1 MLWFLGIV
9 VLVIVVLFGL
19 WLLQRFYAKA
29 SRESALVRT
38 GLGGQR
44 VVLDGGCLALPILH
58 QVQRVT
64 MATLS
69 LRASRAGAEALLT
82 GDRLRADVE
91 MAFELR
97 VVPTRDGVATA
108 AQALG
113 NRIARGGEAVEEL
126 FTAPIIAA
134 MQNAAAS
141 RTLDQIHLDRASF
154 AAEVAAEVSAHADKL
169 GLTLIGTALVSVD
182 QADFTRLNENNA
194 FNAEGMRKLAQLVA
208 EQRKERV
215 RIEVEADLVVRETQ
229 LAQTQ
234 RRLDIAR
241 AEREAEIAQREH
253 LRRLEAEAESTSRI
267 QAATAER
274 ASEEARIAKEQEI
287 KAAQV
292 ASDEALRRREMAAIQ
307 GLEEAKLTQ
316 EAALARKR
324 AETAEARAAE
334 EAARAQVLLAAESV
348 QLQKERV
355 STERE
360 REIALLRQKR
370 DAELLAARAEA
381 ETGDQRTRAR
391 AEAEALQA
399 RAEAERA
406 RMLAEAE
413 GRAALIAAE
422 NGLDPAVIA
431 MRLEER
437 RLDRLPE
444 IMTQMMKPV
453 EKIDSIRIN
462 HIGGMGG
469 NGGGGGLGATGGSD
483 GAFGT
488 AMEQILGMAVR
499 LPAMKQMGAEIGL
512 EFDANLAGRTAD
524 YANRIKGKPGD
535 QTGQK
540 PAAGTAAS
548 SGDNDPAERDR
559 LDDDK

>member
-1 MLWFLGIV
+1 MIWFLGILIAV
-9 VLVIVVLFGL
+9 VGVLFGL

-29 SRESALVRT
+29 TLGSALVRT
-38 GLGGQR
+38 GLGRQR
-44 VVLDGGCLALPILH
+44 VVLDGGVLALPILH

-64 MATLS
+64 MSALTF
-69 LRASRAGAEALLT
+69 RARRTGDGALLT

-91 MAFELR
+91 MEFDLR
-97 VVPTRDGVATA
+97 VTPTREGVATA

-126 FTAPIIAA
+126 VSASLIAA

-141 RTLDQIHLDRASF
+141 RTLDQIHLDRAGF
-154 AAEVAAEVSAHADKL
+154 AADVARDVAAHADKL
-169 GLTLIGTALVSVD
+169 GLTLISTALVSVD
-182 QADFTRLNENNA
+182 QADFSRLNENNA
-194 FNAEGMRKLAQLVA
+194 FNAEGMRKLASLVA

-253 LRRLEAEAESTSRI
+253 LRRLEADSESTSRI
-267 QAATAER
+267 AASSAER
-274 ASEEARIAKEQEI
+274 ASEEARIATEQGI
-287 KAAQV
+287 KSARI
-292 ASDEALRRREMAAIQ
+292 ASDEALRQREMAAIQ
-307 GLEEAKLTQ
+307 ALEEAKLAQ
-316 EAALARKR
+316 EAALSRRR

-334 EAARAQVLLAAESV
+334 ETARAQVLLAAESV
-348 QLQKERV
+348 QTQKERA

-370 DAELLAARAEA
+370 DQELLAARTQS
-381 ETGDQRTRAR
+381 ETADQRAR
-391 AEAEALQA
+391 AAADADVSAAKSAADRQ
-399 RAEAERA
+399 
-406 RMLAEAE
+406 RMIAEAE

-453 EKIDSIRIN
+453 EKIESIRIN

-469 NGGGGGLGATGGSD
+469 NGGGGGKGGAD
-483 GAFGT
+483 GAFGS

-512 EFDANLAGRTAD
+512 DFDANLAGRTAD
-524 YANRIKGKPGD
+524 YASRIKGKTD
-535 QTGQK
+535 S
-540 PAAGTAAS
+540 AV
-548 SGDNDPAERDR
+548 ERDR

>member
-1 MLWFLGIV
+1 MIWFFALV
-9 VLVIVVLFGL
+9 VAAAVVLFGL

-29 SRESALVRT
+29 SRETALVRT

-58 QVQRVT
+58 QVQRVN
-64 MATLS
+64 MAALS
-69 LRASRAGAEALLT
+69 FRARRAGPEALLT

-97 VVPTRDGVATA
+97 VIPGREGVATA

-113 NRIARGGEAVEEL
+113 ARIARGGEAVEEL
-126 FTAPIIAA
+126 FAAPIVAA
-134 MQNAAAS
+134 MQNAAAG
-141 RTLDQIHLDRASF
+141 RTMDQIHLDRAGF
-154 AAEVAAEVSAHADKL
+154 AAEVAAEVGAHAEKL
-169 GLTLIGTALVSVD
+169 GLMLIGTALVSVD
-182 QADFTRLNENNA
+182 QADFARLNENNA
-194 FNAEGMRKLAQLVA
+194 FNAEGMRKLAELVA
-208 EQRKERV
+208 AQRKERV

-253 LRRLEAEAESTSRI
+253 LRRLEAEAESASRI
-267 QAATAER
+267 RAAAAER
-274 ASEEARIAKEQEI
+274 AAEEARIAKEQEI
-287 KAAQV
+287 KSAQV

-307 GLEEAKLTQ
+307 GLEEAKLAQ

-348 QLQKERV
+348 QAQKERAA
-355 STERE
+355 TERE
-360 REIALLRQKR
+360 REIALMRQKR
-370 DAELLAARAEA
+370 DAALMAARAEA
-381 ETGDQRTRAR
+381 ETADQRTRAR
-391 AEAEALQA
+391 AEAEAIAA
-399 RAEAERA
+399 RAQAERD

-444 IMTQMMKPV
+444 VMAQMMKPV

-462 HIGGMGG
+462 HIGGPGLGG
-469 NGGGGGLGATGGSD
+469 AAGGGGAGGGAD

-499 LPAMKQMGAEIGL
+499 LPAMRAMGAEIGL
-512 EFDANLAGRTAD
+512 DFDANLAGRTAD
-524 YANRIKGKPGD
+524 YAGRIRGK
-535 QTGQK
+535 TGGAG
-540 PAAGTAAS
+540 PAPEARPAEP
-548 SGDNDPAERDR
+548 DPADRDR
-559 LDDDK
+559 IDDDR

>member
-1 MLWFLGIV
+1 MIWFLGILIAV
-9 VLVIVVLFGL
+9 VVVLFAL

-29 SRESALVRT
+29 TLGSALVRT
-38 GLGGQR
+38 GLGRQK
-44 VVLDGGCLALPILH
+44 VVLDGGVLALPILH

-64 MATLS
+64 MSALTF
-69 LRASRAGAEALLT
+69 RARRTGDGALLT

-91 MAFELR
+91 MEFDLR
-97 VVPTRDGVATA
+97 VTPTREGVATA

-126 FTAPIIAA
+126 VSASLIAA

-141 RTLDQIHLDRASF
+141 RTLDQIHLDRAGF
-154 AAEVAAEVSAHADKL
+154 AADVARDVAAHAEKL
-169 GLTLIGTALVSVD
+169 GLTLISTALVSVD
-182 QADFTRLNENNA
+182 QADFSRLNENNA
-194 FNAEGMRKLAQLVA
+194 FNAEGMRKLASLVA

-267 QAATAER
+267 KAAGADR
-274 ASEEARIAKEQEI
+274 AAEEARIATEQGI
-287 KAAQV
+287 KSARI
-292 ASDEALRRREMAAIQ
+292 ASDETLRQREMAAIQ
-307 GLEEAKLTQ
+307 TLEEAKLAQ
-316 EAALARKR
+316 EATLARRR

-334 EAARAQVLLAAESV
+334 ETARAQVLLAAESV
-348 QLQKERV
+348 QTQKERA

-370 DAELLAARAEA
+370 DQELLAARTQSETADQRARAAAEA
-381 ETGDQRTRAR
+381 EVSAAR
-391 AEAEALQA
+391 AHAEK
-399 RAEAERA
+399 A

-453 EKIDSIRIN
+453 EKIESIRIN

-469 NGGGGGLGATGGSD
+469 NGTGGKGGAD

-512 EFDANLAGRTAD
+512 DFDANLAGRTAD
-524 YANRIKGKPGD
+524 YASRIKGKTEP
-535 QTGQK
+535 
-540 PAAGTAAS
+540 S
-548 SGDNDPAERDR
+548 VERDR

>member
-1 MLWFLGIV
+1 MIWFLGILIAV
-9 VLVIVVLFGL
+9 VGVLFGL

-29 SRESALVRT
+29 TLGSALVRT
-38 GLGGQR
+38 GLGRQR
-44 VVLDGGCLALPILH
+44 VVLDGGVLALPILH

-64 MATLS
+64 MSALTF
-69 LRASRAGAEALLT
+69 RARRMGDGALLT

-91 MAFELR
+91 MEFDLR
-97 VVPTRDGVATA
+97 VTPTREGVATA

-126 FTAPIIAA
+126 VSASLIAA

-141 RTLDQIHLDRASF
+141 RTLDQIHLDRAGF
-154 AAEVAAEVSAHADKL
+154 AADVARDVAAHAEKL
-169 GLTLIGTALVSVD
+169 GLTLISTALVSVD
-182 QADFTRLNENNA
+182 QADFSRLNENNA
-194 FNAEGMRKLAQLVA
+194 FNAEGMRKLASLVA

-253 LRRLEAEAESTSRI
+253 LRRLEADSESTSRI
-267 QAATAER
+267 AASSAER
-274 ASEEARIAKEQEI
+274 AAEEARIATEQGI
-287 KAAQV
+287 KSARI
-292 ASDEALRRREMAAIQ
+292 ASDEALRQREMAAIQ
-307 GLEEAKLTQ
+307 ALEEAKLAQ
-316 EAALARKR
+316 EAALARRR
-324 AETAEARAAE
+324 AETAEARAAADAE
-334 EAARAQVLLAAESV
+334 VSAARAHAE
-348 QLQKERV
+348 K
-355 STERE
+355 
-360 REIALLRQKR
+360 
-370 DAELLAARAEA
+370 
-381 ETGDQRTRAR
+381 
-391 AEAEALQA
+391 
-399 RAEAERA
+399 A

-453 EKIDSIRIN
+453 EKIESIRIN

-469 NGGGGGLGATGGSD
+469 NGGTGKGGAD
-483 GAFGT
+483 GAFGS

-512 EFDANLAGRTAD
+512 DFDANLAGRTAD
-524 YANRIKGKPGD
+524 YASRIKGKTEP
-535 QTGQK
+535 
-540 PAAGTAAS
+540 
-548 SGDNDPAERDR
+548 SGDRDR

>member
-1 MLWFLGIV
+1 MIWFLGILIAV
-9 VLVIVVLFGL
+9 VGVLFGL

-29 SRESALVRT
+29 TLGSALVRT
-38 GLGGQR
+38 GLGRQR
-44 VVLDGGCLALPILH
+44 VVLDGGVLALPILH

-64 MATLS
+64 MSALTF
-69 LRASRAGAEALLT
+69 RARRMGDGALLT

-91 MAFELR
+91 MEFDLR
-97 VVPTRDGVATA
+97 VTPTREGVATA

-126 FTAPIIAA
+126 VSASLIAA

-141 RTLDQIHLDRASF
+141 RTLDQIHLDRAGF
-154 AAEVAAEVSAHADKL
+154 AADVARDVAAHAEKL
-169 GLTLIGTALVSVD
+169 GLTLISTALVSVD
-182 QADFTRLNENNA
+182 QADFSRLNENNA
-194 FNAEGMRKLAQLVA
+194 FNAEGMRKLASLVA

-253 LRRLEAEAESTSRI
+253 LRRLEADSESTSRI
-267 QAATAER
+267 AASSAER
-274 ASEEARIAKEQEI
+274 AAEEARIATEQGI
-287 KAAQV
+287 KSARI
-292 ASDEALRRREMAAIQ
+292 ASDEALRQREMAAIQ
-307 GLEEAKLTQ
+307 ALEEAKLAQ
-316 EAALARKR
+316 EAALARRR

-334 EAARAQVLLAAESV
+334 ETARAQVLLAAESV
-348 QLQKERV
+348 QTQKERA

-370 DAELLAARAEA
+370 DQELLAARTQS
-381 ETGDQRTRAR
+381 ETADQRAR
-391 AEAEALQA
+391 AAADAEVSAA
-399 RAEAERA
+399 RAHAEKA

-453 EKIDSIRIN
+453 EKIESIRIN

-469 NGGGGGLGATGGSD
+469 NGGTGKGGAD
-483 GAFGT
+483 GAFGS

-512 EFDANLAGRTAD
+512 DFDANLAGRTAD
-524 YANRIKGKPGD
+524 YASRIKGKTEP
-535 QTGQK
+535 
-540 PAAGTAAS
+540 
-548 SGDNDPAERDR
+548 SGDRDR

>member
-1 MLWFLGIV
+1 VLWFLGIV
-9 VLVIVVLFGL
+9 VLVVVVLFGL

-58 QVQRVT
+58 RVQRVD
-64 MATLS
+64 MAALS
-69 LRASRAGAEALLT
+69 FRARRTGAEALLT

-91 MAFELR
+91 MAFDLR
-97 VVPTRDGVATA
+97 VIPSAQGVATA

-113 NRIARGGEAVEEL
+113 ARIARGGEAVEEM
-126 FTAPIIAA
+126 FAAPTIAA
-134 MQNAAAS
+134 MQNAAAA
-141 RTLDQIHLDRASF
+141 RTLDQIHLDRAGF
-154 AAEVAAEVSAHADKL
+154 AAQVAAEVSAHAEKL
-169 GLTLIGTALVSVD
+169 GLTLISTALVSVD
-182 QADFTRLNENNA
+182 QADFSRLNENNA
-194 FNAEGMRKLAQLVA
+194 FNAEGMRKLAGLVA

-229 LAQTQ
+229 LAQHQ

-253 LRRLEAEAESTSRI
+253 LRRLEAEAESASRI
-267 QAATAER
+267 KAAQAER
-274 ASEEARIAKEQEI
+274 AAEEARIAKEAEI
-287 KAAQV
+287 KTAQV
-292 ASDEALRRREMAAIQ
+292 ASDETLRRREIAAIQ
-307 GLEEAKLTQ
+307 GLEEAKLAQ

-348 QLQKERV
+348 QAQKERAV
-355 STERE
+355 SERE
-360 REIALLRQKR
+360 REIALLRQSR
-370 DAELLAARAEA
+370 EAALMAARAEA
-381 ETGDQRTRAR
+381 ETADQRTRAK
-391 AEAEALQA
+391 AEAEAVAARA
-399 RAEAERA
+399 RAERD

-462 HIGGMGG
+462 HIGGL
-469 NGGGGGLGATGGSD
+469 GGGTGGAKGGAD

-499 LPAMKQMGAEIGL
+499 LPAMKAMGAEIGVD
-512 EFDANLAGRTAD
+512 FDANLAGRTAD
-524 YANRIKGKPGD
+524 YAARITGK
-535 QTGQK
+535 TGGK
-540 PAAGTAAS
+540 ADAPRTDAPRS
-548 SGDNDPAERDR
+548 EDPAERDR
-559 LDDDK
+559 NDDDK

>member
-1 MLWFLGIV
+1 MVWFLGIV
-9 VLVIVVLFGL
+9 GLIILVVFGL

-58 QVQRVT
+58 RVQRVN
-64 MATLS
+64 MAALS
-69 LRASRAGAEALLT
+69 FRARRTGTEALLT

-91 MAFELR
+91 MAFDLR
-97 VVPTRDGVATA
+97 VTPSRDGVATA

-113 NRIARGGEAVEEL
+113 ARIARGGEAVEEL
-126 FTAPIIAA
+126 FTAPIVAA
-134 MQNAAAS
+134 MQNAAAA
-141 RTLDQIHLDRASF
+141 RTLDQIHLDRAGF
-154 AAEVAAEVSAHADKL
+154 AAQVSAEVAAHAEKL
-169 GLTLIGTALVSVD
+169 GLTLIAAALVSVD
-182 QADFTRLNENNA
+182 QADFARLNENNA

-208 EQRKERV
+208 EQRKERI

-253 LRRLEAEAESTSRI
+253 LRRLEVEAESASRI
-267 QAATAER
+267 RAAAAER
-274 ASEEARIAKEQEI
+274 ASEEARIAKEAEI
-287 KAAQV
+287 KSAQV
-292 ASDEALRRREMAAIQ
+292 ASDEALRRREIAAIQ

-348 QLQKERV
+348 QAQKDRAA
-355 STERE
+355 SERE
-360 REIALLRQKR
+360 REIAMLRQSR
-370 DAELLAARAEA
+370 ESALMAARAEA
-381 ETGDQRTRAR
+381 ETADQRTRAH
-391 AEAEALQA
+391 AEAEAMAARA
-399 RAEAERA
+399 RAERD

-462 HIGGMGG
+462 HIGGSGL
-469 NGGGGGLGATGGSD
+469 GGGAGGAKGGAD
-483 GAFGT
+483 GAFGS

-499 LPAMKQMGAEIGL
+499 LPAMKAMGAEIGVD
-512 EFDANLAGRTAD
+512 FDANLAGRTAD
-524 YANRIKGKPGD
+524 YAARIKGKTDAPRPD
-535 QTGQK
+535 D
-540 PAAGTAAS
+540 TA
-548 SGDNDPAERDR
+548 DRDR

>member
-1 MLWFLGIV
+1 MIWFLGILVAV
-9 VLVIVVLFGL
+9 VVVLFGL

-29 SRESALVRT
+29 TLGSALVRT
-38 GLGGQR
+38 GLGRQR
-44 VVLDGGCLALPILH
+44 VILDGGCLALPILH

-64 MATLS
+64 MSALTF
-69 LRASRAGAEALLT
+69 RARRTGDGALLT

-91 MAFELR
+91 MEFDLR
-97 VVPTRDGVATA
+97 VTPTRDGVATA

-126 FTAPIIAA
+126 VSASLIAA

-141 RTLDQIHLDRASF
+141 RTLDQIHLDRAGF
-154 AAEVAAEVSAHADKL
+154 AADVARDVSAHAEKL
-169 GLTLIGTALVSVD
+169 GLTLISTALVSVD
-182 QADFTRLNENNA
+182 QADFSRLNENNA
-194 FNAEGMRKLAQLVA
+194 FNAEGMRKLAALVA

-267 QAATAER
+267 TAAGAER
-274 ASEEARIAKEQEI
+274 AAEEARIATEQGI
-287 KAAQV
+287 KAARI
-292 ASDEALRRREMAAIQ
+292 ASDESLRQREMAAIQ
-307 GLEEAKLTQ
+307 TLEEAKLAQ
-316 EAALARKR
+316 EAALARRR

-334 EAARAQVLLAAESV
+334 ESARAQVLLAAESV
-348 QLQKERV
+348 QTQKERA
-355 STERE
+355 TAERE

-370 DAELLAARAEA
+370 DQELLAARTQSETAEA
-381 ETGDQRTRAR
+381 RAR
-391 AEAEALQA
+391 AAAEADVTAA
-399 RAEAERA
+399 RANAEKA

-413 GRAALIAAE
+413 GRAALISAE

-462 HIGGMGG
+462 HIGGMGAP
-469 NGGGGGLGATGGSD
+469 GGGKGGAD

-512 EFDANLAGRTAD
+512 DFDANLAGRTAD
-524 YANRIKGKPGD
+524 YASRIKGK
-535 QTGQK
+535 TE
-540 PAAGTAAS
+540 PA
-548 SGDNDPAERDR
+548 AERDR
-559 LDDDK
+559 FDDDK